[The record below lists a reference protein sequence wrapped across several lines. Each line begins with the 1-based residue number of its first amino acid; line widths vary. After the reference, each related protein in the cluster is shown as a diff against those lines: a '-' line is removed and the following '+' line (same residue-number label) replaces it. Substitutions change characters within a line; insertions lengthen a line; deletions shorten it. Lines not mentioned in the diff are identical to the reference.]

1 MIFENQKCVH
11 VNTLVSVH
19 LLSHQNISLAPTV
32 VVGLNL
38 KGILMFKKVNFVFAI
53 LPAASTYF
61 VSAQTAKPT

>member
-1 MIFENQKCVH
+1 
-11 VNTLVSVH
+11 T
-19 LLSHQNISLAPTV
+19 PPV

-38 KGILMFKKVNFVFAI
+38 KGITMFKKVNFVFAI